1 MKENT
6 ETIKK
11 DNIHTNIQF
20 YLDDIELN
28 ISVKNDLSAQDGGL
42 INCGFIQITD
52 GGLDTESIFWD
63 NLRFFLDCG
72 KKEFKKEC
80 KKELKQK
87 GYDWKEIYT
96 KIKWILSRAKEL
108 KIIVE

>member
-1 MKENT
+1 M
-6 ETIKK
+6 ETTQK
-11 DNIHTNIQF
+11 DNIHTNVQF

-42 INCGFIQITD
+42 KNFGFIQITD

-63 NLRFFLDCG
+63 NLSFFLDCS

-80 KKELKQK
+80 KKELKK
-87 GYDWKEIYT
+87 AGYNWKEIYAT
-96 KIKWILSRAKEL
+96 VKELLNRAVEL
-108 KIIVE
+108 KILTV